1 MNITEFQ
8 HKFYDTTQQP
18 WCEEKMLCAKFKAW
32 LFDFFSFFGKWQW
45 HLLVWNRYVMKLI
58 NKF

>member
-32 LFDFFSFFGKWQW
+32 LFDYFSFFGKWQYIYW
-45 HLLVWNRYVMKLI
+45 FGTDML
-58 NKF
+58 